1 MVELR
6 RYMYAICGLLTCKS
20 TVTKYSDTPPPL
32 DPILKLYKPGT
43 KLFESDTL
51 GPHLRIGMIGEGGG
65 REVGERSKKIN
76 SVILHLF

>member
-20 TVTKYSDTPPPL
+20 TVAKYSDTPPPL

-43 KLFESDTL
+43 KLLESDTL
-51 GPHLRIGMIGEGGG
+51 GPHLRIGMMGEGGG
-65 REVGERSKKIN
+65 GEERDPKGFLVSEN
-76 SVILHLF
+76 LA